1 MVTLQQYDEFRNKKY
16 NPIDKFNSFLA
27 DFNNTWNKFSTEEDS
42 GFRIKKYLVSQFFME
57 LNWRKL
63 NFPEKGKL
71 ESIKKYISD
80 LKLYIDQDDY
90 VYYQDVVF
98 KIIYKQMG
106 TQIDRSNP
114 ENNLI
119 FKTERI
125 LQKKIKNIINKYA
138 SKNSKNDQK
147 NVLISFNPLTSY
159 LYYKLS
165 FQYLKA
171 FINYYKENMELLQH
185 LEESH
190 VSDLFNSSED
200 SESSNS
206 QNNESNSGS
215 SSSSNDDDS
224 NSSNSSNNVKKNS
237 SSKDEGK
244 ESKNSSSL
252 KEEEENSNLND
263 KDKERNKDKDKEK
276 NESNNE
282 MNN

>member
-1 MVTLQQYDEFRNKKY
+1 
-16 NPIDKFNSFLA
+16 
-27 DFNNTWNKFSTEEDS
+27 
-42 GFRIKKYLVSQFFME
+42 ME

-147 NVLISFNPLTSY
+147 NILISFNPLTSY

-165 FQYLKA
+165 FQYLKT

-252 KEEEENSNLND
+252 KEEENSNLND
-263 KDKERNKDKDKEK
+263 KDKERNKDKDKE
-276 NESNNE
+276 NNDSNNE
-282 MNN
+282 MNKQDNSNKESPK